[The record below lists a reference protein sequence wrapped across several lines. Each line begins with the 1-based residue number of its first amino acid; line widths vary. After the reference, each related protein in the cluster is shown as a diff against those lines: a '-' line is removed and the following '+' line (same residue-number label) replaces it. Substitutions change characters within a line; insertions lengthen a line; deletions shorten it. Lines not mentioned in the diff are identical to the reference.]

1 MNLKMKII
9 STLAI
14 FSMLCTPM
22 SVAADASSPE
32 NNEDI
37 NIRII
42 SEEKMSDEEIQE
54 YNAKEHVNIGL
65 TEQNS
70 TGIVPYGIGIPTTK
84 YNISTTTA
92 YNFAGS
98 STSGNLYTN
107 YYFSGYEKYYVQ
119 IKNYSDTTLTAK
131 VKTFFS
137 TKKTLTVKP
146 GNTIYA
152 EVSGFS
158 TSSNV
163 YILFEAPSDF
173 SGWIKALD

>member
-1 MNLKMKII
+1 MTFTII
-9 STLAI
+9 H
-14 FSMLCTPM
+14 F
-22 SVAADASSPE
+22 
-32 NNEDI
+32 
-37 NIRII
+37 NIV
-42 SEEKMSDEEIQE
+42 
-54 YNAKEHVNIGL
+54 Y
-65 TEQNS
+65 
-70 TGIVPYGIGIPTTK
+70 IPTTK

-92 YNFAGS
+92 YNFAGN

-107 YYFSGYEKYYVQ
+107 YYFFGYDKYYVQ

-173 SGWIKALD
+173 AGWIKALD